1 MAELSNRLWCILVDY
16 NFGRILGDVFPVDMS
31 SESAV
36 ADLKKKIK
44 LKRPSILQFLDPH
57 TLTVWRC
64 PGLKLPAIGEN
75 GNEVMARINISRKEA
90 QIYPGSIQVSSLS
103 MPPPD
108 EMLLVQML
116 GTYSLSIQVF
126 K

>member
-1 MAELSNRLWCILVDY
+1 
-16 NFGRILGDVFPVDMS
+16 MS

-36 ADLKKKIK
+36 ADLKKKIT
-44 LKRPSILQFLDPH
+44 LERPSIQLLDPD

-64 PGLKLPAIGEN
+64 PGLKLPAIDEN
-75 GNEVMARINISRKEA
+75 GNEVMTRINISRKEA

-103 MPPPD
+103 MPPD
-108 EMLLVQML
+108 EMLLVQMP
-116 GTYSLSIQVF
+116 GTYSLSIPVF

>member
-1 MAELSNRLWCILVDY
+1 MAELSNRVWCILVDH

-36 ADLKKKIK
+36 ADLRKKIRV
-44 LKRPSILQFLDPH
+44 KRPSVLQFLDHH

-75 GNEVMARINISRKEA
+75 GNEVMVRINISREA
-90 QIYPGSIQVSSLS
+90 QIYPGSIQVSRLS
-103 MPPPD
+103 MPPD
-108 EMLLVQML
+108 EMPLVQMP